1 VNARDK
7 VLLVF
12 GILMGVLYTLIG
24 IALIFIPNFL
34 ADYSKNIKIGIG
46 SVFIVYS
53 FFRLYRSVI
62 KYKLRNEN

>member
-7 VLLVF
+7 VLFVF
-12 GILMGVLYTLIG
+12 GLLMCVIYALIG
-24 IALIFIPNFL
+24 TALIFIPNLL
-34 ADYSKNIKIGIG
+34 ADYPKNIKIGIG

>member
-1 VNARDK
+1 
-7 VLLVF
+7 
-12 GILMGVLYTLIG
+12 MGVLYTLIG